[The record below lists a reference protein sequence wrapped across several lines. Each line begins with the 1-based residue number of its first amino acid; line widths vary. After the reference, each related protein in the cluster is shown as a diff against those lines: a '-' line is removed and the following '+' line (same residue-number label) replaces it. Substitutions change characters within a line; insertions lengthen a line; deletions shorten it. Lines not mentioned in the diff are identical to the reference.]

1 MNNRS
6 IFIAASVFMFSMIV
20 SLVDAVIQPHPY
32 AAKIPIKILFFF
44 ILPMVFFMA
53 NKADFY
59 EFRKLFLLKK
69 SGILKALL
77 LGAVLYTVILLGYF
91 LTRGFID
98 FSNVTPSLTEGMGIT
113 AGNFLY
119 VSLYISLVNSFL
131 EEFFFRGYGFITLKK
146 YTGRK
151 FAYIFSSSI
160 FAVYHVGMLLGMFH
174 IGVLFLLLLGLMIGG
189 CIFNCLNERNDTIYP
204 SWFVH
209 MFANFGINTV
219 GFILFGVL

>member
-6 IFIAASVFMFSMIV
+6 IFIAASVFMFSMVI
-20 SLVDAVIQPHPY
+20 SLVDAVIHPPY

-131 EEFFFRGYGFITLKK
+131 GGGFL
-146 YTGRK
+146 Y
-151 FAYIFSSSI
+151 
-160 FAVYHVGMLLGMFH
+160 
-174 IGVLFLLLLGLMIGG
+174 LLLQFLSGG
-189 CIFNCLNERNDTIYP
+189 
-204 SWFVH
+204 
-209 MFANFGINTV
+209 
-219 GFILFGVL
+219 ILFQGLRFHHPEKIHGQEICIHFQFINIRGISRWYAFRNVSYRRIVSASFGANDWRLYFQLSERAE

>member
-1 MNNRS
+1 
-6 IFIAASVFMFSMIV
+6 
-20 SLVDAVIQPHPY
+20 
-32 AAKIPIKILFFF
+32 
-44 ILPMVFFMA
+44 
-53 NKADFY
+53 
-59 EFRKLFLLKK
+59 
-69 SGILKALL
+69 
-77 LGAVLYTVILLGYF
+77 
-91 LTRGFID
+91 
-98 FSNVTPSLTEGMGIT
+98 MGIT

>member
-20 SLVDAVIQPHPY
+20 SLVDAVIHPPY

-113 AGNFLY
+113 AGNFL
-119 VSLYISLVNSFL
+119 
-131 EEFFFRGYGFITLKK
+131 
-146 YTGRK
+146 
-151 FAYIFSSSI
+151 
-160 FAVYHVGMLLGMFH
+160 
-174 IGVLFLLLLGLMIGG
+174 
-189 CIFNCLNERNDTIYP
+189 
-204 SWFVH
+204 
-209 MFANFGINTV
+209 
-219 GFILFGVL
+219 

>member
-20 SLVDAVIQPHPY
+20 SLVDAVIHPPY